1 MSCVT
6 SLKVEHLKRCAT
18 TEPGFRTKLNF
29 ARQADFSATPLPAL
43 ITDTITNAEA
53 GTATG
58 TFTPVSVGKGFATI
72 DILMDKPLEESF
84 KLNGQALEEDITI
97 YIQNNAEGKGFI
109 RKFKN
114 DYLILAPETINGDYL
129 LIGDA
134 KTAAMISEI
143 EGKNGTEAYIK
154 FVVKSTP
161 FLGLHYSGTLPMI
174 A

>member
-1 MSCVT
+1 MNCVT

-29 ARQADFSATPLPAL
+29 ARQADFSATPLAAV
-43 ITDTITNAEA
+43 ITDTITNEEA

-72 DILMDKPLEESF
+72 DVFMDKPLEESF
-84 KLNGQALEEDITI
+84 KLNGQSLEEDITF
-97 YIQNNAEGKGFI
+97 YIQNNAAGKGFV

-114 DYLILAPETINGDYL
+114 DYVICAAETVTGDYI
-129 LIGDA
+129 LIGDS
-134 KTAAMISEI
+134 KTSAMISEI
-143 EGKNGTEAYIK
+143 EGKNGTESYIK
-154 FVVKSTP
+154 FTVKSMP